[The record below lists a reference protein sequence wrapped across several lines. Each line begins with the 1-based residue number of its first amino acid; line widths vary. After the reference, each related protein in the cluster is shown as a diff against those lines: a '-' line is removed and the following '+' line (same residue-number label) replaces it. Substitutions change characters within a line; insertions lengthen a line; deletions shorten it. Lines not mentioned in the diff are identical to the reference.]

1 MASIGET
8 VKKIRNIKGFTQK
21 EVYSGIVSRSFANR
35 FERGLNDVSASKL
48 FAILDNLSISVDEFR
63 FIQNDYHQTATQELD
78 NRLRKAYDA
87 HNLQIMGK
95 IVADHKESPNLG
107 LRSLAATGEILIE
120 CYYSK
125 TITVTP
131 EIDNL
136 WNKLFSS
143 KTWTIQEIKFADIL
157 FVIAISKGKA
167 ELIPEIFDQFEK
179 NCKQYISLENDPFD
193 MSTELMNMYL
203 TVFQIQLNLTEYDR
217 ARKLIDRVMVIDP
230 HTLSADG
237 RIMQQLINGVWQLY
251 FGDETKGDQILK
263 AIEQFEGLYSP
274 PIDHNAMGII
284 EIRRKLAKQYRKELG
299 KQATD

>member
-274 PIDHNAMGII
+274 PIDHNAMGFI